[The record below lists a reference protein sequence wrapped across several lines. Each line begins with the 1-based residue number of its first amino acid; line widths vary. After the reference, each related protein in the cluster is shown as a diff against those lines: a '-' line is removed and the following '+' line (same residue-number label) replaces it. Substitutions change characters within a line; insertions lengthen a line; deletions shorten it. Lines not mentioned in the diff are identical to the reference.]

1 MFFFSKST
9 VQIALFILTVLPVY
23 YLSFNVLKL
32 PLACSFWML
41 LLFTLAFALALHATG
56 TLVSSFAR
64 TSVNSTRFGMI
75 IAVPSFILCGY
86 TWPLEAMPQIVQQ
99 VVKVLPQTWFF
110 QGINYLTFKDPG
122 WTFMA
127 PFFSALL
134 VIAALSYAAA
144 ALIASRS

>member
-1 MFFFSKST
+1 M
-9 VQIALFILTVLPVY
+9 
-23 YLSFNVLKL
+23 
-32 PLACSFWML
+32 
-41 LLFTLAFALALHATG
+41 FTLAFALALHATG

-110 QGINYLTFKDPG
+110 QVINYLTFKDPG